1 LELGVNVAKSRELGG
16 TAASELGIFE
26 NCSNS
31 VLLNLLTFKIC
42 SDLKTIYNCNLFRF
56 QVCLLLKFEQ
66 MMLELVKQ
74 SLGGHESLV
83 WFTRV
88 VGPLDEDRRNLGA
101 SVATWTELGRMEASE
116 LGGFDNFPNW
126 IIFKFVSIQNL
137 F

>member
-1 LELGVNVAKSRELGG
+1 
-16 TAASELGIFE
+16 
-26 NCSNS
+26 
-31 VLLNLLTFKIC
+31 
-42 SDLKTIYNCNLFRF
+42 
-56 QVCLLLKFEQ
+56 